1 MSLIQLQEGAEA
13 VDKQKEYAKYIK
25 DHIKDTGLF
34 QKIKKAESL
43 KGTG

>member
-34 QKIKKAESL
+34 QKKAESL